1 MSATTSQV
9 KYYVESGPDFR
20 IVTMARTP
28 VEAIIR
34 ALDMK
39 NTYNSLDMAEVIIV
53 NERGF
58 VWDREGH
65 TLHGDELVIPTELML
80 DEAITDDTFIEENWT
95 FEG

>member
-1 MSATTSQV
+1 MSTAMTQV

-20 IVTMARTP
+20 IVTIARTP

-34 ALDMK
+34 ALDMT

-58 VWDREGH
+58 VWDRENH
-65 TLHGDELVIPTELML
+65 TLYGDELVIPTELML
-80 DEAITDDTFIEENWT
+80 DEAMTEDTFIEENWT
-95 FEG
+95 YEG

>member
-1 MSATTSQV
+1 MTQT
-9 KYYVESGPDFR
+9 KYYVESGPQFR
-20 IVTMARTP
+20 IVALARTP

-58 VWDREGH
+58 VWDREDH
-65 TLHGDELVIPTELML
+65 KLNGDELVIPTELML
-80 DEAITDDTFIEENWT
+80 DEAMTDDTFIEENWT

>member
-1 MSATTSQV
+1 MTQT
-9 KYYVESGPDFR
+9 KYYVESGPHFR
-20 IVTMARTP
+20 IVTVARTP

-34 ALDMK
+34 ALELT
-39 NTYNSLDMAEVIIV
+39 NTYSALDMAEVIIV

-65 TLHGDELVIPTELML
+65 LLYGDELVIPTELML
-80 DEAITDDTFIEENWT
+80 DEAMTDDAYIEENWT